1 MDTWPPVG
9 LVDLADP
16 HQISPGQERRLD
28 NIYIYI
34 YISTIQGVIVPHS
47 KFYAHKSQYPV
58 LTPYMPTPM
67 SITCL
72 GFFLTSKYL
81 GGKMALPEKKETEKT
96 TLKKQLSLPSLS
108 LASPFPQHP
117 VSPGQER
124 AKIRDRIFEKY
135 VFFFG
140 SQTHSQYT
148 KLNLD
153 IYIHIYIYTYI
164 STETTNYMDKF
175 GPRDIPTSGSMT
187 VV

>member
-1 MDTWPPVG
+1 MDTWPPVC

-28 NIYIYI
+28 NIYI

-81 GGKMALPEKKETEKT
+81 GGKMALPEKKETEKNH
-96 TLKKQLSLPSLS
+96 KKQLSLPSLS

-117 VSPGQER
+117 MSPGQER

-135 VFFFG
+135 VYFG
-140 SQTHSQYT
+140 SQTHNQYT
-148 KLNLD
+148 KLYKYRYLHAYLNIY
-153 IYIHIYIYTYI
+153 IYIHRDNSLYIWITLDLVIYLHQ
-164 STETTNYMDKF
+164 
-175 GPRDIPTSGSMT
+175 GL
-187 VV
+187 

>member
-1 MDTWPPVG
+1 
-9 LVDLADP
+9 
-16 HQISPGQERRLD
+16 
-28 NIYIYI
+28 
-34 YISTIQGVIVPHS
+34 
-47 KFYAHKSQYPV
+47 
-58 LTPYMPTPM
+58 
-67 SITCL
+67 
-72 GFFLTSKYL
+72 
-81 GGKMALPEKKETEKT
+81 MALPEKKETEKKH
-96 TLKKQLSLPSLS
+96 KKQPSLPSLS

-135 VFFFG
+135 VYFG
-140 SQTHSQYT
+140 SQTHSQHT

-164 STETTNYMDKF
+164 STETTHYMDNF

>member
-81 GGKMALPEKKETEKT
+81 GGKMALPKKKKLKKHIKKT
-96 TLKKQLSLPSLS
+96 TVPAFSVPGFS
-108 LASPFPQHP
+108 
-117 VSPGQER
+117 VSATSGVSWPRKGKDKGQDLR
-124 AKIRDRIFEKY
+124 KIC
-135 VFFFG
+135 FFFG

-164 STETTNYMDKF
+164 STETTNYIY
-175 GPRDIPTSGSMT
+175 G
-187 VV
+187 